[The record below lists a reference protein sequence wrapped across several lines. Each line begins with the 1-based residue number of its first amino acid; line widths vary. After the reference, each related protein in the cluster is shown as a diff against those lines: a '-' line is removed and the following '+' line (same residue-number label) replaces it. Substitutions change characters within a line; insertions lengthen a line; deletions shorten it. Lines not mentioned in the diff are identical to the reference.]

1 MPARFGVS
9 LRPSAEPGADPAGE
23 ARHAESLGFDLVTL
37 TDHLPGSRPTLET
50 WTHLTWLAAATDRIL
65 IGTNVLGLPYRSPA
79 VLAKMAET
87 LNRLSG
93 GRLVLGI
100 GAGGGNDEF
109 RAFGL
114 PVRERKEKIDAFREG
129 VEVIRRLWTGESV
142 SFQGAHYRLE
152 DARISPTPERPIPLW
167 FGSYGPRALALA
179 GRLADGWI
187 PSMRFAP
194 PERWRGMR
202 DRIRRAAEEARRD
215 PDVIEFAYNVAV
227 RVDERADPRPH
238 VVAGPAEKVVEELR
252 ALLDMGVTLPNLW
265 PAGEGFEQRERLA
278 AEVLPALR
286 SS

>member
-9 LRPSAEPGADPAGE
+9 LRPSAEPGADPAAE
-23 ARHAESLGFDLVTL
+23 AQHAESLGFDLVTL

-65 IGTNVLGLPYRSPA
+65 IGTNVLGLPYRNPA
-79 VLAKMAET
+79 VLAKMGET
-87 LNRLSG
+87 LHRLSG
-93 GRLVLGI
+93 GRLILGI
-100 GAGGGNDEF
+100 GAGASNDEF
-109 RAFGL
+109 RALGL
-114 PVRERKEKIDAFREG
+114 EVRKRKEKIDAFRESVG
-129 VEVIRRLWTGESV
+129 VIRRLWSGEVV
-142 SFQGAHYRLE
+142 SFQGEHYRLE
-152 DARISPTPERPIPLW
+152 DAQISPSPRPPIPLW
-167 FGSYGPRALALA
+167 FGSYGPRGLALV

-194 PERWRGMR
+194 PERWRKMR
-202 DRIRRAAEEARRD
+202 DRVRRAAEEAGRD
-215 PDVIEFAYNVAV
+215 PDTIEFAYNVAV
-227 RVDERADPRPH
+227 RIDERADPRPH

-252 ALLDMGVTLPNLW
+252 MLLDMGVTLPNLW